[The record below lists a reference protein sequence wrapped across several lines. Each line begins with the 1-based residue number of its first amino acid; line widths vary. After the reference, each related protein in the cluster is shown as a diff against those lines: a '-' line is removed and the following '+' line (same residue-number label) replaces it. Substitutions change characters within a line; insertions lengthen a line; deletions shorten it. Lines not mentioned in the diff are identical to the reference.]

1 MEEEEFSN
9 YKFYDGFKTNR
20 ISLAFQGMI
29 SQDLLSLIGLSL
41 RRRNDNEM
49 IAKRLFGLVIELA
62 QNIYHYSTEKAYSEK
77 DKKEVGVGIIAIG
90 ETDEHYLVCSGNR
103 MDSRKIK
110 PITERCDYIN
120 NLDEEGLKVY
130 YKDQRRNPSI
140 EGSKGAGLGLIE
152 MVRKSGNKLTYVI
165 NDADKE
171 FAFLTLYVRIN
182 KNFGNTEIK

>member
-1 MEEEEFSN
+1 
-9 YKFYDGFKTNR
+9 
-20 ISLAFQGMI
+20 MI

-62 QNIYHYSTEKAYSEK
+62 QNIYHYSTEKSYSEK

-90 ETDEHYLVCSGNR
+90 ETNEHYIVCSGNR

-120 NLDEEGLKVY
+120 QLDDDGLKLY
-130 YKDQRRNPSI
+130 YKEQRRNPSV
-140 EGSKGAGLGLIE
+140 EDSKGAGLGLID
-152 MVRKSGNKLTYVI
+152 MVRKSGNPLTYVI
-165 NDADKE
+165 NDSDKQN
-171 FAFLTLYVRIN
+171 AFLTLCVRIN
-182 KNFGNTEIK
+182 KTLGTI